1 MDDSPKCYTEQ
12 KKPDMKILYNSTDMR
27 LQKGQIFSAVIER
40 NLVLEIWVDLER
52 EIGKLG

>member
-1 MDDSPKCYTEQ
+1 MLYEQ
-12 KKPDMKILYNSTDMR
+12 KKPDMKILYNSTYMR
-27 LQKGQIFSAVIER
+27 LQKGQIFSTVIER